1 LRPDKVKGGG
11 QECPPHTGAGRMPCG
26 GGAEVWECWDPSTS
40 LRMTGVARVS
50 GGRAGVGVVAPYW
63 RVGRVSGSFGTAE
76 AVPRYEPGVRCG
88 LSGSVNVD
96 SRFLTAEADSE

>member
-1 LRPDKVKGGG
+1 
-11 QECPPHTGAGRMPCG
+11 
-26 GGAEVWECWDPSTS
+26 
-40 LRMTGVARVS
+40 MTRVAWVS

-88 LSGSVNVD
+88 LSVD